1 MVSSYVSISPMLDGE
16 EEDTLLSNVAELA
29 AGDEELEAIM
39 KLGEHLATGNQ
50 FIVQDVVF
58 NDDLQEGYLG
68 AFFQCATGACQFDMH
83 LTIAKWDVMSWLQI
97 ATFGYHAGVDWNA
110 LDACLNEWCNT
121 WVPTL
126 RSLHLVDIEVLIGT
140 RTSEQQ
146 WRAIMFPGKTSQLF
160 RDIRAV
166 KCLVENDWSLGAYNR
181 VSSPHL
187 SVDHWNRDLRDLP

>member
-50 FIVQDVVF
+50 FSVQDVGF
-58 NDDLQEGYLG
+58 NHDLQEGYLG

-146 WRAIMFPGKTSQLF
+146 WRVIMKPKRNSKLF
-160 RDIRAV
+160 KDIRAM
-166 KCLVENDWSLGAYNR
+166 KSKVENDLSLGTYNR
-181 VSSPHL
+181 YSSPHL
-187 SVDHWNRDLRDLP
+187 SLDRWAGVLP